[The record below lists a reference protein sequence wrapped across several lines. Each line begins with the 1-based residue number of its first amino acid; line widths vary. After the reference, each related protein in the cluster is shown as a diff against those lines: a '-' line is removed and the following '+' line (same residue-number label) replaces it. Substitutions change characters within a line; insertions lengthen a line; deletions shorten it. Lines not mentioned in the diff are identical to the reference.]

1 MDEVTG
7 LLESELAALF
17 TQESVVDCAVLP
29 GGATEERPDE
39 YLSIVAVDSEYR
51 VGNSWIVEVE
61 FRCVV
66 PLDDVGAAHRQKIRL
81 RSVVDFIN
89 DPNSPVRTYQ
99 SSTLAIYGLVL
110 RKLISQIG
118 ERSRAEIVRVRFG
131 AAATGFSGAI
141 AYVVS

>member
-1 MDEVTG
+1 MDEVMG
-7 LLESELAALF
+7 LLEDELAALF
-17 TQESVVDCAVLP
+17 LANHVVDCPVLP
-29 GGATEERPDE
+29 GGAIEERPDE

-61 FRCVV
+61 FRSVV
-66 PLDDVGAAHRQKIRL
+66 PLDDVGADHRQKIRL

-89 DPNSPVRTYQ
+89 APNSPVRTYQ

-110 RKLISQIG
+110 RKLSNQIG

-131 AAATGFSGAI
+131 AAAVGVTGSI
-141 AYVVS
+141 TYVVS